1 MTLQLTRKYTL
12 IQCIAVHIETLHP
25 VSNKFSLL
33 YFNKSIIYYRTQLP
47 WVRFWGPKIV
57 VTSILSLSPSS
68 HFVICHYHHPV
79 ILSLSS
85 SGHFVICHF
94 VMLSLSSSSHSVII
108 IIQSFCHNHH
118 PVILPL
124 SSSSHFAICQYHH
137 PVILS
142 FCHSVI
148 HIIIFNIDTD

>member
-1 MTLQLTRKYTL
+1 MLTIYQLPVFIIVFRINALMTLQLTRKYTL

-57 VTSILSLSPSS
+57 VSSILSLSPSS
-68 HFVICHYHHPV
+68 HFVICHYHHQV

-85 SGHFVICHF
+85 SSYFVI
-94 VMLSLSSSSHSVII
+94 LSLSSSSHFVVIIIWSFCHLSFCHAVII
-108 IIQSFCHNHH
+108 II
-118 PVILPL
+118 
-124 SSSSHFAICQYHH
+124 
-137 PVILS
+137 
-142 FCHSVI
+142 
-148 HIIIFNIDTD
+148 